1 MTIEHVA
8 YIALAAEVILMV
20 WSRFG
25 TERRHWKH
33 YKKEGQAP
41 DKRDDQSLV
50 PLVTYAVA
58 ALALAVGVVLK
69 PVEWSL
75 STVGTF
81 AFCGILIPAFAA
93 NSVMVMVTR
102 GHTRKL
108 AVWQQAL
115 AYAVAAAGGA
125 VSVGLV

>member
-1 MTIEHVA
+1 MTIEYIA
-8 YIALAAEVILMV
+8 YIVLAAEVILMV

-33 YKKEGQAP
+33 HKKEGPAP
-41 DKRDDQSLV
+41 DERDDQSLV

-58 ALALAVGVVLK
+58 ALALALGVALK

-75 STVGTF
+75 PTVGTF
-81 AFCGILIPAFAA
+81 ALCGILIPAFAA
-93 NSVMVMVTR
+93 NSIMVMATR
-102 GHTRKL
+102 GHTRTL

-115 AYAVAAAGGA
+115 GYAVAAVGGA
-125 VSVGLV
+125 ASVGLV